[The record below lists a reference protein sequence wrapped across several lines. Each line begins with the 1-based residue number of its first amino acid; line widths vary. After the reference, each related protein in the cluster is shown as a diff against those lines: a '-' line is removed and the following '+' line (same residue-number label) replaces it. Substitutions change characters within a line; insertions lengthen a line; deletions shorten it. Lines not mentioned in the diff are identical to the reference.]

1 MGPERG
7 KERELDRKERVGER
21 EGTGKGR
28 EKGLKAKKGR
38 GGWGGGGHRRWSKLK
53 RRGLR
58 VGISALGSA
67 LSHHMVHVPT

>member
-53 RRGLR
+53 RRGLH

-67 LSHHMVHVPT
+67 LPHHMVHVPT